1 MAAENPDWAAIIL
14 PALIGAISGSLGGNI
29 VTHWLKQREEKGKLR
44 KELTEK
50 YLLQLQYSI
59 QAFHGRLYNKKERG
73 GGKYM
78 NYITGDDE
86 YYKIS
91 TLYSLGSILA
101 LHRILLTEGVYSQ
114 MEYVYP
120 KFGNLLLTKFDQF
133 GYKLDSMEI
142 KNPETLKSVKFFRYD
157 RMALGDAVTETTNGT
172 SRLLSYLK
180 FKDMYKNDEKINST
194 LERATEF
201 TKNLPFSPE
210 LEKLICD
217 LRDLLDQLRQK
228 TQIDTE
234 LRS

>member
-1 MAAENPDWAAIIL
+1 MFIQNHYVLAQEENSNAAENPNWAEIIL

-59 QAFHGRLYNKKERG
+59 QAFHGRLYNMKERG
-73 GGKYM
+73 GDKYM
-78 NYITGDDE
+78 NYITGNDE

-120 KFGNLLLTKFDQF
+120 KFRNLLLTKFDEF
-133 GYKLDSMEI
+133 GCKLDNIEI
-142 KNPETLKSVKFFRYD
+142 KNPETLKPFKGNWLHHYYAAVAFF
-157 RMALGDAVTETTNGT
+157 
-172 SRLLSYLK
+172 
-180 FKDMYKNDEKINST
+180 
-194 LERATEF
+194 
-201 TKNLPFSPE
+201 
-210 LEKLICD
+210 ICI
-217 LRDLLDQLRQK
+217 R
-228 TQIDTE
+228 T
-234 LRS
+234 